1 MNSCWLEKQVEEA
14 SADYTHAYRTF
25 LPANRLEIRMNHRP
39 LIVIF
44 LGMLCLYAALIPMG
58 GLDSQP
64 ARLPDSLF
72 SPWLITELEIEQGS
86 QFLPVARQPLNS
98 NPTAGVLV
106 PASSNAESSQ
116 LTPAGAAP
124 RKYPPSPNARPP
136 VWNPI
141 GG

>member
-1 MNSCWLEKQVEEA
+1 
-14 SADYTHAYRTF
+14 
-25 LPANRLEIRMNHRP
+25 MNHRP

-44 LGMLCLYAALIPMG
+44 LGMVCLYAALIPMG
-58 GLDSQP
+58 GPDSQP
-64 ARLPDSLF
+64 ARLPDFSLF
-72 SPWLITELEIEQGS
+72 SPWLITELEIEQDS

-98 NPTAGVLV
+98 DLTAGVLV
-106 PASSNAESSQ
+106 PASSNAESTQ

-124 RKYPPSPNARPP
+124 RKYPPLPNARPP